1 MDLAAKYPG
10 WNVFDDLPAD
20 LGRLHTLRVWH
31 AMWLARIDAKIAAL
45 ERREA
50 EIERGRQRRP
60 AEPDWFVELGI
71 GVGRPPIAVHA
82 GGCYTAGNRR
92 RAVGRDE
99 ARRLLAEGLRACTH
113 CEPDLH
119 LGMQ

>member
-10 WNVFDDLPAD
+10 WNVFDDLPTD

-50 EIERGRQRRP
+50 EIARGRQRRP

-82 GGCYTAGNRR
+82 GGCYAAGNRR
-92 RAVGRDE
+92 RTVGRDE

-119 LGMQ
+119 LGME